1 MSRAVLI
8 ARDNPDPD
16 PPPPPGPDPFPP
28 PQPPLP
34 DPQPPTPP
42 TRPPIPQLST
52 TSLPLQATLRKEDHM
67 HTFPIIG
74 LSLATVMFTAVC
86 ASANPSMLPKHEGYP
101 MGKATDPVTGK
112 SLSNDPG
119 QTNATGTKA
128 LEQAAMVDDQ
138 HSRQN
143 LTNENDKRV
152 LEKPGAGLLPKVQG
166 PQIKIEP
173 PVKEATKTQANPG
186 Q

>member
-1 MSRAVLI
+1 MSAYTIVGLT
-8 ARDNPDPD
+8 
-16 PPPPPGPDPFPP
+16 
-28 PQPPLP
+28 L
-34 DPQPPTPP
+34 
-42 TRPPIPQLST
+42 
-52 TSLPLQATLRKEDHM
+52 ATL
-67 HTFPIIG
+67 I
-74 LSLATVMFTAVC
+74 FTAGY

-112 SLSNDPG
+112 SLGNDPG
-119 QTNATGTKA
+119 QKNATGAKA

-143 LTNENDKRV
+143 LRNANDGRV
-152 LEKPGAGLLPKVQG
+152 LDKPGAGILPKVEG

>member
-1 MSRAVLI
+1 MSAYPIVGLTLAMLI
-8 ARDNPDPD
+8 
-16 PPPPPGPDPFPP
+16 
-28 PQPPLP
+28 L
-34 DPQPPTPP
+34 
-42 TRPPIPQLST
+42 
-52 TSLPLQATLRKEDHM
+52 
-67 HTFPIIG
+67 
-74 LSLATVMFTAVC
+74 TAAY

-112 SLSNDPG
+112 SLGNDPG
-119 QTNATGTKA
+119 QKNATGAKA
-128 LEQAAMVDDQ
+128 LEQAAIVDDQ

-143 LTNENDKRV
+143 LRNANDGRV
-152 LEKPGAGLLPKVQG
+152 LDKPGAGILPKVEG

>member
-1 MSRAVLI
+1 MFTSPI
-8 ARDNPDPD
+8 A
-16 PPPPPGPDPFPP
+16 GVSVAM
-28 PQPPLP
+28 L
-34 DPQPPTPP
+34 
-42 TRPPIPQLST
+42 L
-52 TSLPLQATLRKEDHM
+52 
-67 HTFPIIG
+67 
-74 LSLATVMFTAVC
+74 FTAVC

-101 MGKATDPVTGK
+101 MGKATDPVNGK
-112 SLSNDPG
+112 SLGNDPG
-119 QTNATGTKA
+119 QTNATGAKA

-143 LTNENDKRV
+143 LRSADKGRV
-152 LEKPGAGLLPKVQG
+152 LEQPGAGILPKVDG

>member
-1 MSRAVLI
+1 MFAY
-8 ARDNPDPD
+8 
-16 PPPPPGPDPFPP
+16 
-28 PQPPLP
+28 
-34 DPQPPTPP
+34 
-42 TRPPIPQLST
+42 PIVGLSI
-52 TSLPLQATLRKEDHM
+52 ATL
-67 HTFPIIG
+67 I
-74 LSLATVMFTAVC
+74 FTAVC

-112 SLSNDPG
+112 SLGNDPG
-119 QTNATGTKA
+119 QKNATGAKA

-143 LTNENDKRV
+143 LHNDNDGRV
-152 LEKPGAGLLPKVQG
+152 LDKPGAGILPKVDG

-173 PVKEATKTQANPG
+173 PVREATKMQANPG